1 MPWFRV
7 TLAAGERRRTER
19 IEARNQSDAR
29 EAFSRARLPGIRIVA
44 VEPDS
49 DSGDLSMAAGPMTP
63 DPHLPAAQ
71 AEQRSDDAK
80 DETRHA

>member
-19 IEARNQSDAR
+19 IEARNSSDAR
-29 EAFSRARLPGIRIVA
+29 EAYAHARVPGIRIIA

-49 DSGDLSMAAGPMTP
+49 DAGDSSMAVAPIAP
-63 DPHLPAAQ
+63 HPHLPAAQ
-71 AEQRSDDAK
+71 AEESTHESK
-80 DETRHA
+80 DKARHS